1 MDELKWLE
9 NWMRSMCNG
18 SWEHCYG
25 VKIGTL
31 DNPGWWVEIDIID
44 TPLEEKKFEKYSN
57 YVNEEDWI
65 HCKVEDGHYDGGGD
79 LSKLPEILKRFR
91 IWAEE
96 QEDA

>member
-1 MDELKWLE
+1 MIVKTEIIESKLDELKWLE

-57 YVNEEDWI
+57 Y
-65 HCKVEDGHYDGGGD
+65 
-79 LSKLPEILKRFR
+79 F
-91 IWAEE
+91 
-96 QEDA
+96 